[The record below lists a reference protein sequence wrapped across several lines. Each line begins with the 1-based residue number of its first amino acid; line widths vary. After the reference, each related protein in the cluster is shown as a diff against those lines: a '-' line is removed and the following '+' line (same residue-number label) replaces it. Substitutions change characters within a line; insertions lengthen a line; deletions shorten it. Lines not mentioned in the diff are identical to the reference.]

1 MLASVAPAPPFGIA
15 IEFVQFD
22 VARDGRRRNVRIG
35 FRIGVLDRF
44 LAALLFGD
52 VGDAHGAVCRNDVGT
67 EQDLFADQ
75 IGVVDHVQTGLN
87 VRFIRQFHADAL
99 VGAVLVGFRGQQ
111 DVAARGGVGTDGTH
125 GGLCIGFGP
134 GDVTSTYFVPEH
146 LTARAILTPRKKGVL
161 SGVNVAAEV
170 FRKVDPSLK
179 VEVYLHDGE
188 AVAPGAVIM
197 LIEGSARSI
206 LGAERTA
213 LNFIQRLSGVAS
225 LTRKYVKA
233 VSHTSA
239 RILDTRKTTPGYRL
253 LEKAAVAHGGGT
265 NHRMGLYDRAMVK
278 DNHLMTDG
286 NTEHLQKCINT
297 LRAEKPGVEIQ
308 LEADTLEQV
317 ESFLK
322 LEGVDHILLDN
333 MTPETLR
340 KAVALRG
347 DRSTPLL
354 EASGGVN
361 LDTVAAIAESGVDF
375 VSVGYVTHSAPS
387 LDLGLDFS
395 VE

>member
-1 MLASVAPAPPFGIA
+1 MPA
-15 IEFVQFD
+15 E
-22 VARDGRRRNVRIG
+22 NVSDN
-35 FRIGVLDRF
+35 V
-44 LAALLFGD
+44 AALID
-52 VGDAHGAVCRNDVGT
+52 M
-67 EQDLFADQ
+67 
-75 IGVVDHVQTGLN
+75 
-87 VRFIRQFHADAL
+87 AL
-99 VGAVLVGFRGQQ
+99 AE
-111 DVAARGGVGTDGTH
+111 D
-125 GGLCIGFGP
+125 FGP

-146 LTARAILTPRKKGVL
+146 LTARAIPDAPQEGRSVRCQRGGGSIPQGGPRSEGGSVPARR
-161 SGVNVAAEV
+161 GGRGA
-170 FRKVDPSLK
+170 
-179 VEVYLHDGE
+179 
-188 AVAPGAVIM
+188 GAVVM

-253 LEKAAVAHGGGT
+253 LEKGRRGPRRGT

>member
-1 MLASVAPAPPFGIA
+1 MPAETVSDNVETLINLALAEDFGS
-15 IEFVQFD
+15 
-22 VARDGRRRNVRIG
+22 
-35 FRIGVLDRF
+35 
-44 LAALLFGD
+44 
-52 VGDAHGAVCRNDVGT
+52 
-67 EQDLFADQ
+67 
-75 IGVVDHVQTGLN
+75 
-87 VRFIRQFHADAL
+87 
-99 VGAVLVGFRGQQ
+99 
-111 DVAARGGVGTDGTH
+111 
-125 GGLCIGFGP
+125 

-170 FRKVDPSLK
+170 FRKVDPTLK

-188 AVAPGAVIM
+188 AVAPGAVVM

-213 LNFIQRLSGVAS
+213 LNFIQRLSGVAT
-225 LTRKYVKA
+225 LTRQYVKA

-253 LEKAAVAHGGGT
+253 LEKAAVLHGGGT

-286 NTEHLQKCINT
+286 NTEHLQECINR
-297 LRAEKPGVEIQ
+297 LRQEKPGVEIQ

-317 ESFLK
+317 GNFLK

-333 MTPETLR
+333 MTPEML
-340 KAVALRG
+340 KQAVAMRGGRTTPPAGSQRRRSSGYGSRHCGIRRGLRLRRLRDPLG
-347 DRSTPLL
+347 PLPGPGAGFQRRITPHRSTRHGLVQFQRRIPQRP
-354 EASGGVN
+354 AAQKGPGGK
-361 LDTVAAIAESGVDF
+361 
-375 VSVGYVTHSAPS
+375 S
-387 LDLGLDFS
+387 L
-395 VE
+395 

>member
-1 MLASVAPAPPFGIA
+1 
-15 IEFVQFD
+15 
-22 VARDGRRRNVRIG
+22 
-35 FRIGVLDRF
+35 
-44 LAALLFGD
+44 
-52 VGDAHGAVCRNDVGT
+52 
-67 EQDLFADQ
+67 
-75 IGVVDHVQTGLN
+75 
-87 VRFIRQFHADAL
+87 
-99 VGAVLVGFRGQQ
+99 
-111 DVAARGGVGTDGTH
+111 
-125 GGLCIGFGP
+125 
-134 GDVTSTYFVPEH
+134 
-146 LTARAILTPRKKGVL
+146 
-161 SGVNVAAEV
+161 
-170 FRKVDPSLK
+170 
-179 VEVYLHDGE
+179 
-188 AVAPGAVIM
+188 M

-213 LNFIQRLSGVAS
+213 LNFIQRLSGVAT

-286 NTEHLQKCINT
+286 NTEHLQQCINR

-317 ESFLK
+317 EAFLK

-333 MTPETLR
+333 MTPEML
-340 KAVALRG
+340 KQAVAMRG
-347 DRSTPLL
+347 DRATPLM

-361 LDTVAAIAESGVDF
+361 LTRWPPLRNPAWTSFPWATSPTPPPPWTWGWI
-375 VSVGYVTHSAPS
+375 SAWNNTYLSPYHGPVQFQRRIPQGPAS
-387 LDLGLDFS
+387 QKRPGGKPL
-395 VE
+395 

>member
-1 MLASVAPAPPFGIA
+1 MSSETVSDNVETLINLALAEDFGS
-15 IEFVQFD
+15 
-22 VARDGRRRNVRIG
+22 
-35 FRIGVLDRF
+35 
-44 LAALLFGD
+44 
-52 VGDAHGAVCRNDVGT
+52 
-67 EQDLFADQ
+67 
-75 IGVVDHVQTGLN
+75 
-87 VRFIRQFHADAL
+87 
-99 VGAVLVGFRGQQ
+99 
-111 DVAARGGVGTDGTH
+111 
-125 GGLCIGFGP
+125 

-188 AVAPGAVIM
+188 AVAPGAVVM

-213 LNFIQRLSGVAS
+213 LNFIQRLSGVAT
-225 LTRKYVKA
+225 LTRQYVKA

-253 LEKAAVAHGGGT
+253 LEKAAVVHGGGT

-286 NTEHLQKCINT
+286 NTGHLQECINR
-297 LRAEKPGVEIQ
+297 LRKEKPGVEIQ

-317 ESFLK
+317 ATFLK
-322 LEGVDHILLDN
+322 LEAWTISFW
-333 MTPETLR
+333 T
-340 KAVALRG
+340 
-347 DRSTPLL
+347 
-354 EASGGVN
+354 
-361 LDTVAAIAESGVDF
+361 I
-375 VSVGYVTHSAPS
+375 
-387 LDLGLDFS
+387 
-395 VE
+395 

>member
-1 MLASVAPAPPFGIA
+1 MPAETVSDNVETLINLA
-15 IEFVQFD
+15 
-22 VARDGRRRNVRIG
+22 
-35 FRIGVLDRF
+35 
-44 LAALLFGD
+44 LAED
-52 VGDAHGAVCRNDVGT
+52 
-67 EQDLFADQ
+67 
-75 IGVVDHVQTGLN
+75 
-87 VRFIRQFHADAL
+87 
-99 VGAVLVGFRGQQ
+99 
-111 DVAARGGVGTDGTH
+111 
-125 GGLCIGFGP
+125 FGP

-161 SGVNVAAEV
+161 SGVA
-170 FRKVDPSLK
+170 
-179 VEVYLHDGE
+179 
-188 AVAPGAVIM
+188 
-197 LIEGSARSI
+197 
-206 LGAERTA
+206 T
-213 LNFIQRLSGVAS
+213 

-286 NTEHLQKCINT
+286 NTEHLQQCINR

-317 ESFLK
+317 EAFLK

-333 MTPETLR
+333 MTPEML
-340 KAVALRG
+340 KQAVAMRG
-347 DRSTPLL
+347 DRATPLI